1 MTNDTN
7 VAAVDLPGLQNPLSG
22 QAARYEE
29 GNLRGLEESITNN
42 PFKKALYQDRQEPRL
57 SAAGS
62 ECWRPGRQIKARTAY
77 QLEICCGRL
86 AGLA

>member
-7 VAAVDLPGLQNPLSG
+7 VAAFDLPGLQNPLSG

-42 PFKKALYQDRQEPRL
+42 PFK
-57 SAAGS
+57 
-62 ECWRPGRQIKARTAY
+62 
-77 QLEICCGRL
+77 
-86 AGLA
+86 